1 MDEIFKLLSAIR
13 QLTPGCISD
22 ILKVVKFQK
31 VKKGDVILKI
41 GDINERLY
49 FITKGALH
57 CFYYVDEKPVSDWFF
72 FENETVVSIGSYYD
86 QSPSQACIVALEDSE
101 LYYITHSD
109 YEYLKS
115 THPEFCY
122 IASKLLERY
131 LVLFHEHAI
140 FIRKTPALK
149 RYQLILEK
157 RSELVARVPVAALA
171 TWLDMEPETLSR
183 MRSKV
188 GANDKSDD

>member
-1 MDEIFKLLSAIR
+1 MQEIFKFLSAIR
-13 QLTPGCISD
+13 PLTNECIAD

-31 VKKGDVILKI
+31 IKNGDVILKI
-41 GDINERLY
+41 GEINERLY

-57 CFYYVDEKPVSDWFF
+57 CFYYVEEKPVSDWFF
-72 FENETVVSIGSYYD
+72 FENETVVSIGSFYD
-86 QSPSQACIVALEDSE
+86 QLPSHACIVPLEDSE

-131 LVLFHEHAI
+131 LVLFHEHSL
-140 FIRKTPALK
+140 FIRMTPALK

-157 RSELVARVPVAALA
+157 RAELVARVPVAALA

-183 MRSKV
+183 MRKKAGS
-188 GANDKSDD
+188 NDKSEE

>member
-140 FIRKTPALK
+140 FIRKTHALK

-157 RSELVARVPVAALA
+157 RPELVARAPVAALA
-171 TWLDMEPETLSR
+171 SWLNMVPETLSR
-183 MRSKV
+183 KRGEV
-188 GANDKSDD
+188 GSNDKPDE